1 MTEEPTP
8 EQIEAGRQAVL
19 ANFHP
24 PTDLKPTWHLNP
36 EEVARAVLAAAAGA
50 APQPEGLMERI
61 VDTLAYYQC
70 RETNPK
76 ADHPRMG
83 YHSFPEEQHAHLRG
97 QKAEAAA
104 EIVRMMAAS
113 AAPQEPM
120 SAPSK
125 YINPSLPGMI
135 RNLWKSD
142 PSEASVRTALGLAG
156 DLIQELIDLR
166 AAPVQV
172 DESKLAKVIRASA
185 GEWGDASH
193 VPDVLSQYIS
203 RAVVE
208 WLRGGGR

>member
-8 EQIEAGRQAVL
+8 AQIEAAAKAMSEASSGFFSEGSWRHL
-19 ANFHP
+19 AREA
-24 PTDLKPTWHLNP
+24 LI
-36 EEVARAVLAAAAGA
+36 AAAGA
-50 APQPEGLMERI
+50 APQ
-61 VDTLAYYQC
+61 
-70 RETNPK
+70 
-76 ADHPRMG
+76 
-83 YHSFPEEQHAHLRG
+83 
-97 QKAEAAA
+97 
-104 EIVRMMAAS
+104 
-113 AAPQEPM
+113 EPM
-120 SAPSK
+120 STPSK

-172 DESKLAKVIRASA
+172 DESKIAEVIKASA

>member
-8 EQIEAGRQAVL
+8 EQIEAGRKAVL

-50 APQPEGLMERI
+50 APQ
-61 VDTLAYYQC
+61 
-70 RETNPK
+70 
-76 ADHPRMG
+76 
-83 YHSFPEEQHAHLRG
+83 
-97 QKAEAAA
+97 
-104 EIVRMMAAS
+104 
-113 AAPQEPM
+113 EPTP
-120 SAPSK
+120 APSK

-172 DESKLAKVIRASA
+172 DEDELTEVIDRAERLTQLTAAEGNPIAEFGVSKGIAFVRGVRWAI
-185 GEWGDASH
+185 EH
-193 VPDVLSQYIS
+193 
-203 RAVVE
+203 
-208 WLRGGGR
+208 LRGGGR